1 MIARL
6 YRSCL
11 RLYPRRFRDRFGDD
25 MTRVFDARLE
35 RARSRGRLFALAFG
49 VFALADVLASGMRE
63 RFGTHS
69 RLDDRPTRRISM
81 RSDSW
86 LADARYALR
95 VLRRSPATTTASVLA
110 IALGLGASGAIF
122 AAVDHVLLRPL
133 PYASADQLVM
143 VWSNNTHEGR
153 DRNPVSPA
161 DSIDFRQR
169 AASFVDLQPILSF
182 LVADQYV
189 DGAAPD
195 TIRSCSVGAGMFR
208 LLGRAPAIGRTFDE
222 RASAP
227 HEVMLSYAFWQR
239 RYGGDASIVGR
250 RVTISGVPDY
260 TVIGVMPAD
269 FVFPYRSML
278 GPSGVTT
285 SSSADLWVALQFTG
299 GFFVDANGQP
309 TRQARALGLIGRL
322 KPGVTIDVA
331 RTDLASVA
339 SALAA
344 AYPASNDGWTTTV
357 VPLLDQTVGGLRPAL
372 GLLLAGVTVL
382 FLMTL
387 VNVANLRV
395 AQALAREREMALR
408 TALGASRWRLVRQ
421 SIVESLVL
429 STIGGLLGGILLYAG
444 VPLVVAAAPL
454 DMPRLAE
461 IRPDARAFL
470 FGLAL
475 TVLAGI
481 IVGSAPA
488 LVSIARDLHRSLKD
502 GGRTSTSS
510 PAARRLRASLVTA
523 QIVLAVLLTTASA
536 LLARSFLAVMSVDPG
551 FRTERLLTLQINVP
565 ARAAS
570 AAARVAYYDDL
581 FSRLAAVPGVLAAGG
596 TTRLPLGSTN
606 VTTQI
611 AVEGRDVATPQL
623 PEVEFRRAVGDYLGA
638 MDIPVLRGRT
648 FTVDDGP
655 TAAGVCVINHAAA
668 LRLFPS
674 EDPIGRRVRMGN
686 SSQAPW
692 FTIVGVIGDI
702 LHGSLEEA
710 PKPELYVT
718 ARQNPPVSPFVVVR
732 TSGDPAALADAV
744 RAAIRSIDP
753 LTPIYD
759 MRPMTDI
766 RSASVSERRFLLTL
780 VGVFGALALVLAAVG
795 VYGVM
800 AVVVSERTVEVGV
813 RLALGARPWQIV
825 RLVLSQAGALALG
838 GIALGLAAAFAA
850 APLMAHSLFGVQAR
864 DTATL
869 LTAPAALLLVAI
881 AAAIAPARRAMR
893 VDPIVTLRGE

>member
-1 MIARL
+1 MIVRL
-6 YRSCL
+6 YRACL
-11 RLYPRRFRDRFGDD
+11 RVYPRRFRKRFEDD
-25 MTRVFDARLE
+25 MTRVFDARL
-35 RARSRGRLFALAFG
+35 RDARGRGRLAFAAFG
-49 VFALADVLASGMRE
+49 MLSLIDLVASGTRE
-63 RFGTHS
+63 RLGFDTVV
-69 RLDDRPTRRISM
+69 PARRSAM
-81 RSDSW
+81 TSESW
-86 LADARYALR
+86 LADARFAFR
-95 VLRRSPATTTASVLA
+95 VLRRSPATTTASVFA

-133 PYASADQLVM
+133 PYANADQLVM
-143 VWSNNTHEGR
+143 IWSNNTHEGR

-161 DSIDFRQR
+161 DAIDFRER
-169 AASFVDLQPILSF
+169 STSFLDVQPMLSF

-195 TIRSCSVGAGMFR
+195 TIRSFSVWAGMFR
-208 LLGRAPAIGRTFDE
+208 LLGRTAALGRTFDE
-222 RASAP
+222 SANAP
-227 HEVMLSYAFWQR
+227 HEVVLSHAFWQR
-239 RYGGDASIVGR
+239 RYGGDTSIIGR
-250 RVTISGVPDY
+250 RVSISGTPDY
-260 TVIGVMPAD
+260 TVVGVMPED

-285 SSSADLWVALQFTG
+285 SSSADVWVPFQYTG

-309 TRQARALGLIGRL
+309 TRQARGLGLIGRL
-322 KPGVTIDVA
+322 KPGVTVGEA
-331 RTDLASVA
+331 RTDLANVA
-339 SALAA
+339 SALART
-344 AYPASNDGWTTTV
+344 YPASNDGWTTTV

-372 GLLLAGVTVL
+372 GLLLAGVAVL

-387 VNVANLRV
+387 VNVANLLL
-395 AQALAREREMALR
+395 AQALARERELALR

-429 STIGGLLGGILLYAG
+429 SAAGGIIGGVLLYAG

-461 IRPDARAFL
+461 IRPDARVFL
-470 FGLAL
+470 FSLAL
-475 TVLAGI
+475 TIVAGI
-481 IVGSAPA
+481 IVGSVPA
-488 LVSIARDLHRSLKD
+488 LVSIARDLHQSLRD
-502 GGRTSTSS
+502 GGRTSTSG
-510 PAARRLRASLVTA
+510 PTARRLRASLVTA

-536 LLARSFLAVMSVDPG
+536 LLARSFIAVMSVDPG
-551 FRTERLLTLQINVP
+551 FRADRLLTFQINVP
-565 ARAAS
+565 ARATS

-581 FSRLAAVPGVLAAGG
+581 FSRLTALPGVLAAGG

-611 AVEGRDVATPQL
+611 AVEGRDVAASQL
-623 PEVEFRRAVGDYLGA
+623 PEVEFRRAVGDYLSA

-686 SSQAPW
+686 NPQAAW
-692 FTIVGVIGDI
+692 LTVVGVIGDI
-702 LHGSLEEA
+702 LHGSLEET
-710 PKPELYVT
+710 PRPELYIT
-718 ARQNPPVSPFVVVR
+718 ARQNPPVAPFVVVR
-732 TSGDPAALADAV
+732 TSGDPLAIADAV
-744 RAAIRSIDP
+744 RTAVRSIDP

-759 MRPMTDI
+759 MRAMTEI
-766 RSASVSERRFLLTL
+766 RRESVSERRFLLTL

-838 GIALGLAAAFAA
+838 GIGLGLAAAFAA
-850 APLMAHSLFGVQAR
+850 APLMAHSLFGIQPR

-869 LTAPAALLLVAI
+869 LSAPAALLVVAI
-881 AAAIAPARRAMR
+881 AAAVVPARRAMR